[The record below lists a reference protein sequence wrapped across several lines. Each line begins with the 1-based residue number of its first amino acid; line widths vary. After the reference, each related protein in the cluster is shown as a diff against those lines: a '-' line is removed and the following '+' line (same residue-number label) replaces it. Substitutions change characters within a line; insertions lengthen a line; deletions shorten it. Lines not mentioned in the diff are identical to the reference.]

1 MVATFTLAAAVI
13 AKIAM
18 AAAIPS
24 TPAAQAPRS
33 EQPVVPAT
41 VALVETWPDGRINY
55 ELTSPRRASMWTP
68 RFPRVD
74 GYVLPEGAQ
83 PVFAVQFARVLV
95 GRDIRV
101 EVSVLLGSATP
112 PGVPVATVLVS
123 PGSRVVVEELTKFGV
138 QPVTLSMVNVAPM
151 TPYLPTA
158 ISVSLQIEIANVE
171 LLTAPYPGYRV
182 TLRNLGTQA
191 VSNVSVQSYRG
202 GEKALSALKRTDDG
216 RPMMQPGERYTFDL
230 NLTSGGASDAT
241 IPGTW
246 TPQPLDVIEIES
258 VRWADG
264 AHDGTPPFPQIER
277 KVESDSG
284 ERLQLRRIVDALRQ
298 TLDERGSGS
307 ELLASAAARID
318 RLADAEADQLEA
330 AQQAMRGTKAAA
342 RADIARFARD
352 QRTAADTAAVTKW
365 LKSMLTRYE
374 RWLARLTPP

>member
-1 MVATFTLAAAVI
+1 MVADSRRVGTVRPRDGVADGLRDGVGDGLGDGVADGLRDGVGDGLRDGVGDGLRDGVGDGLRVGVADGLRDGVADGLRVGVADGLRDGVGDRLRVGVGDGLRPRLRHRRRRHKMKSVGARGARKSASDTVEVAMVATFTLAAAVI

-55 ELTSPRRASMWTP
+55 ELTSPRRANMWTP

-74 GYVLPEGAQ
+74 GYALPEGAQ

-158 ISVSLQIEIANVE
+158 ISVSPQIEIANVE

-230 NLTSGGASDAT
+230 NL
-241 IPGTW
+241 
-246 TPQPLDVIEIES
+246 
-258 VRWADG
+258 
-264 AHDGTPPFPQIER
+264 
-277 KVESDSG
+277 
-284 ERLQLRRIVDALRQ
+284 
-298 TLDERGSGS
+298 
-307 ELLASAAARID
+307 
-318 RLADAEADQLEA
+318 
-330 AQQAMRGTKAAA
+330 
-342 RADIARFARD
+342 
-352 QRTAADTAAVTKW
+352 
-365 LKSMLTRYE
+365 
-374 RWLARLTPP
+374 

>member
-1 MVATFTLAAAVI
+1 MAATFILTAAVI
-13 AKIAM
+13 AKIAI
-18 AAAIPS
+18 AAALPL
-24 TPAAQAPRS
+24 PAPGQSPPKDQA
-33 EQPVVPAT
+33 VIPAT

-55 ELTSPRRASMWTP
+55 ELTSARRGTMWTP
-68 RFPRVD
+68 RFPRIE
-74 GYVLPEGAQ
+74 GYQPPEGAK
-83 PVFAVQFARVLV
+83 PVYAVQFARTLV

-112 PGVPVATVLVS
+112 PGVPVATVLIS
-123 PGSRVVVEELTKFGV
+123 PGSRVTVHELTKFGV
-138 QPVTLSMVNVAPM
+138 QPVTLSMAAVAPM

-158 ISVSLQIEIANVE
+158 VSVSPQIEIANVE
-171 LLTAPYPGYRV
+171 LLNAPYPGYRV

-202 GEKALSALKRTDDG
+202 EEKALSALKRTDDG
-216 RPMMQPGERYTFDL
+216 RPMMQPGESYTFDI

-246 TPQPLDVIEIES
+246 TPRPLDVIEIES

-264 AHDGTPPFPQIER
+264 AHDGTPPYPQIER

-284 ERLQLRRIVDALRQ
+284 ERLQLRRIVEALRQ
-298 TLDERGSGS
+298 TLEEHGSGP

-318 RLADAEADQLEA
+318 HLADAEADQLEA
-330 AQQAMRGTKAAA
+330 AQLAMRGTKAAA

-352 QRTAADTAAVTKW
+352 QRTAADTTAVTKW
-365 LKSMLTRYE
+365 LKSILTRYE

>member
-1 MVATFTLAAAVI
+1 MAATFILTAAVI
-13 AKIAM
+13 AKIAI
-18 AAAIPS
+18 AAALPL
-24 TPAAQAPRS
+24 PAAGQSPPKDQA
-33 EQPVVPAT
+33 VIPAT
-41 VALVETWPDGRINY
+41 VALVETWADGRINY
-55 ELTSPRRASMWTP
+55 ELTSARRGTMWTP
-68 RFPRVD
+68 RFPRIQ
-74 GYVLPEGAQ
+74 GYQPPEGAK
-83 PVFAVQFARVLV
+83 PVFAVQFSRMLV

-112 PGVPVATVLVS
+112 PGVPVATVLIS
-123 PGSRVVVEELTKFGV
+123 PGSRVTVHELTKFGV
-138 QPVTLSMVNVAPM
+138 QPVTLSMAAVAPM

-158 ISVSLQIEIANVE
+158 VSVSPQIEIANVE
-171 LLTAPYPGYRV
+171 LLNAPYPGYRV

-191 VSNVSVQSYRG
+191 VSNVSIQSYRG
-202 GEKALSALKRTDDG
+202 DEKALGALKRTQDG
-216 RPMMQPGERYTFDL
+216 RPMMQPGESYTFDI

-246 TPQPLDVIEIES
+246 TPRPLDVIEIES

-284 ERLQLRRIVDALRQ
+284 ERLQLRRIVEALRQ
-298 TLDERGSGS
+298 TLEEHGSGS
-307 ELLASAAARID
+307 ELLASAAARIEH
-318 RLADAEADQLEA
+318 LADAEADQLEA
-330 AQQAMRGTKAAA
+330 AQLAMRGTKAAA

-352 QRTAADTAAVTKW
+352 QRTAADTTAVTKW